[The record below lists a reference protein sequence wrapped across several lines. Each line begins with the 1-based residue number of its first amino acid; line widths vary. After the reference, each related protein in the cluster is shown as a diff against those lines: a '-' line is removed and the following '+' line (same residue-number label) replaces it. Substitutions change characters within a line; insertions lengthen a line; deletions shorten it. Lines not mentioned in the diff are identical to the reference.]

1 MKPDQILLDPTAEAS
16 GVQRPR
22 IDRPPSLDGLTIGL
36 LDIAK
41 PRGGEF
47 LDRIEELL
55 SERGLK
61 AQRYRKERFSNIASE
76 ELKHEIANSCDIVV
90 EALAD

>member
-1 MKPDQILLDPTAEAS
+1 MKPDQILLDPTAEISA
-16 GVQRPR
+16 VKRPK

-41 PRGGEF
+41 PRGDEF

-55 SERGLK
+55 VERGNRVL
-61 AQRYRKERFSNIASE
+61 RYRKERFSKIASD
-76 ELKHEIANSCDIVV
+76 ELKQEIGSACDIVV

>member
-1 MKPDQILLDPTAEAS
+1 M
-16 GVQRPR
+16 
-22 IDRPPSLDGLTIGL
+22 DGLTIGL

-76 ELKHEIANSCDIVV
+76 ELKHEIANSCNIVV